1 MPITFL
7 KLAEMVLKD
16 VLTPLPYSEIWRIAE
31 EKDYVKLL
39 QSHGKT
45 PSATL
50 SARLVVDI
58 RDNPASIFTSVGER
72 PKQYCLKSKFP
83 SGQSESISQLEPPI
97 TNLRTSYLE
106 SDLHPL
112 MVYFGS
118 SYLNLHLKT
127 IKHSKSEKKPY
138 GEWVHPDIVGC
149 YYPFSLLRPEVFEI
163 SELMGNAAAKF
174 YSFELK
180 KELSFSTLRESFFQA
195 VSNSSWSNEGYLVA
209 AEIDSSTEFMDELKR
224 LTAAFG
230 IGIIKLDTEDPDS
243 CKILFPAITKDQI
256 DWDSVNKLTA
266 MNPDFKKLLQRVKND
281 ITSRE
286 IRREEFDKVL
296 TREEL
301 LKSFQK

>member
-1 MPITFL
+1 MAITFL
-7 KLAEMVLKD
+7 NLAEMVLKD
-16 VLTPLPYSEIWRIAE
+16 APVPIPYTEIWRIAE

-39 QSHGKT
+39 QSEGKT
-45 PSATL
+45 PKATL

-58 RDNPASIFTSVGER
+58 RDNPSSIFTSVGER
-72 PKQYCLKSKFP
+72 PKHYCLKSKLP
-83 SGQSESISQLEPPI
+83 NGAADLIAPPEPPS
-97 TNLRTSYLE
+97 TNNIARYLE

-112 MVYFGS
+112 MVYYGFF
-118 SYLNLHLKT
+118 YLNLYLKT
-127 IKHSKSEKKPY
+127 IHHSKSEKKTY

-149 YYPFSLLRPEVFEI
+149 YYPFSVLRPEVVEI

-195 VSNSSWSNEGYLVA
+195 VSNSSWANEGYLVA
-209 AEIDSSTEFMDELKR
+209 AEIDTSTEFMDELKR

-256 DWDSVNKLTA
+256 DWDSVNKLSA

-296 TREEL
+296 SREEL
-301 LKSFQK
+301 LKSFQH